1 MVESD
6 ETRWHG
12 SKPWTWSETRRHVWP
27 SIVEARDEPT
37 VSPDKRDDALWKD
50 SRGEDEFDLYE
61 RLAWY
66 TEYFSSSFDTC
77 LSTYL
82 YTSPLS
88 TSREN
93 LKMFQFP
100 WIYIRDNEGFKSKK
114 YFELDETRFKKD
126 QEFQHPE
133 SLSLFLSILLPDKST
148 SVIKNRI
155 QYWNFTPSKIKGGE
169 RRSLKNHEPPLFYR
183 KRYAYSR
190 ARKCEEIPSRGVSVD
205 DPVDTWATEGNAR
218 KKSARRQV
226 ESRCVSLFLSLSPVY
241 AAI

>member
-88 TSREN
+88 TFREN

-100 WIYIRDNEGFKSKK
+100 WIYIRDNESSPRNTLNWTKHGSKRIK
-114 YFELDETRFKKD
+114 NFNILN
-126 QEFQHPE
+126 
-133 SLSLFLSILLPDKST
+133 LSLFLSILLPDKST

-155 QYWNFTPSKIKGGE
+155 QYWNFTPKIKGGE

-183 KRYAYSR
+183 KRYAYSQ

-205 DPVDTWATEGNAR
+205 DPVVTWATEGNAR

-226 ESRCVSLFLSLSPVY
+226 ESRCVSLSLSPVY

>member
-61 RLAWY
+61 RLARY

-88 TSREN
+88 TSGEN

-100 WIYIRDNEGFKSKK
+100 WIYIRDNESSPRNTLNWTKHGSK
-114 YFELDETRFKKD
+114 R
-126 QEFQHPE
+126 
-133 SLSLFLSILLPDKST
+133 
-148 SVIKNRI
+148 IKNFNI
-155 QYWNFTPSKIKGGE
+155 LN
-169 RRSLKNHEPPLFYR
+169 
-183 KRYAYSR
+183 
-190 ARKCEEIPSRGVSVD
+190 
-205 DPVDTWATEGNAR
+205 
-218 KKSARRQV
+218 
-226 ESRCVSLFLSLSPVY
+226 LSLSFSLYSTSRQIYIRDKESNPILEFHTVENKRRRKE
-241 AAI
+241 ITEKPRTPPLLS